1 MAMTNNISVYGY
13 DTGMLLENTS
23 TLTPKSTVGPVG
35 QSEPYDLKTNE
46 DSMCYLLQLP
56 VELRLKI
63 IGLVLS
69 HTVDTGPRGIAW
81 IRGHC
86 ALLATCR
93 SLYNEGIRLIYGS
106 NIFVIDVVWDG
117 IFLAYQWLLPTG
129 LIPKRTLTFPGK
141 LAPRNVLQIRQL
153 LLRVRHVD
161 NYTGMVKHNFGGPG
175 LHEGLRLQVEHLCQS
190 TLQDMQEITHLT
202 VHFQNDSHAQSID
215 QHILKPLL
223 KLRKT
228 RTITFS
234 GSITSDFQ
242 HLLKTRLTNAY
253 TRNSLLRLPHEVR
266 TLIYDLLLPRTQIIL
281 NTHPTQHK
289 YVRWRKGHVE
299 ILRTCSAIHKEA
311 SSLLY
316 RTRNFQLTCGSNH
329 FRFTPFWLPD
339 GRLLPGLKFPE
350 SIGFQNFLQI
360 RRFTIY
366 VPVWW
371 AQVDEHGKRER
382 EAMLEGMGRLLRTCP
397 RIVSLTLICFCWKLD
412 KEWLERAMREILC
425 VRGVGRVDIYG
436 LDKEMARRFR
446 ERLMSE

>member
-1 MAMTNNISVYGY
+1 MTSNISVYGY
-13 DTGMLLENTS
+13 DPSMLLANTS
-23 TLTPKSTVGPVG
+23 ALTANCSVESLAE
-35 QSEPYDLKTNE
+35 SEPYDVHSKQDTA
-46 DSMCYLLQLP
+46 CHILQLP

-63 IGLVLS
+63 IGLVLPY
-69 HTVDTGPRGIAW
+69 TVDTGTRGIAW
-81 IRGHC
+81 IRGHS

-93 SLYNEGIRLIYGS
+93 LLYDEGIRFMYGS
-106 NIFVIDVVWDG
+106 NPFVIDVVWDKVS
-117 IFLAYQWLLPTG
+117 FAYQWLLSNG
-129 LIPKRTLTFPGK
+129 LIPKRTLAFPSK
-141 LAPRNVLQIRQL
+141 IAPRNVSQIRQL
-153 LLRVRHVD
+153 FVRIHHVD

-175 LHEGLRLQVEHLCQS
+175 LREGLRLQLEQLCK
-190 TLQDMQEITHLT
+190 TTFQDMHEIRHLT
-202 VHFQNDSHAQSID
+202 IHFQNDSHTTSVD
-215 QHILKPLL
+215 QQILKPLL
-223 KLRKT
+223 KLTKT
-228 RTITFS
+228 RTINFS
-234 GSITSDFQ
+234 GTITPNFQ
-242 HLLKTRLTNAY
+242 RLLTTHLTNAY
-253 TRNSLLRLPHEVR
+253 TRNSLLRLPPEVR
-266 TLIYDLLLPRTQIIL
+266 TLIYNLLLPHTQTIL

-299 ILRTCSAIHKEA
+299 ILRTCSTIHKEA

-316 RTRNFQLTCGSNH
+316 RTRNFQLTCGSDH

-360 RRFTIY
+360 RHFTIY

-382 EAMLEGMGRLLRTCP
+382 EAMLESMGRLLRTYP
-397 RIVSLTLICFCWKLD
+397 RVMSLTLICFCWKLD

-446 ERLMSE
+446 EKLMSD